1 MQQDFTLLIQR
12 LKSGSI
18 TQPPISLELQAAR
31 GLETLCRENQAAVR
45 IIEQLKRDIGNLN
58 DELYATN
65 RTLEATRAELLN
77 LRGDQS
83 AKQPIQQDPSG
94 ESNGS
99 GN

>member
-18 TQPPISLELQAAR
+18 TQPPNSLDLQAAR
-31 GLETLCRENQAAVR
+31 SLETLCHENQAAVR

-58 DELYATN
+58 DELYAAN

-83 AKQPIQQDPSG
+83 AKQSIQQDSSG